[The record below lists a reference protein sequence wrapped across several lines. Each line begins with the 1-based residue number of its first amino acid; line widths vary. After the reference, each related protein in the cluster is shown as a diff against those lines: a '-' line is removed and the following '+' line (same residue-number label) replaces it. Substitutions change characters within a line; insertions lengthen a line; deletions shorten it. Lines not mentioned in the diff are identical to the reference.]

1 MPTLANCPKNNCDL
15 SDSDFNF
22 GPGKGWWDEES
33 ATCHVTCKVCGAEW
47 DEVYRFDYTDTEELE
62 NDDE

>member
-47 DEVYRFDYTDTEELE
+47 DEVYRFDYTDTDEL
-62 NDDE
+62 DAA

>member
-15 SDSDFNF
+15 SDSDFDF
-22 GPGKGWWDEES
+22 GPYGKGWWDEDS
-33 ATCHVTCKVCGAEW
+33 ATCHVTCEHCGAEW
-47 DEVYRFDYTDTEELE
+47 NEVYAFDYTEELE